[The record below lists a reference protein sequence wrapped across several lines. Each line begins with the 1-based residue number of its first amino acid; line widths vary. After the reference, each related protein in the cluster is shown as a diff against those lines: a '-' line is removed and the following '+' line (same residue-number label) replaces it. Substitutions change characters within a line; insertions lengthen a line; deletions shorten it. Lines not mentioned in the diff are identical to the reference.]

1 MKNKVFAPVFVI
13 LLAGAFSSGSAHAQT
28 AVGGYKLKN
37 PSSFQASDTAHNPF
51 WPIGWAKAA
60 PVATVATTAAAA
72 VPVAA
77 LKAEDFVVTS
87 ILINE
92 PPLAVINGKEMA
104 EGEMTQMQVGSQR
117 IVVQLAAVQDGR
129 VVLRCQNHNLVVP
142 LRRKGEILPVPAP
155 AATASLVP

>member
-1 MKNKVFAPVFVI
+1 MKNKVFTPVFAI
-13 LLAGAFSSGSAHAQT
+13 FLAGAFGRGLAHAQT
-28 AVGGYKLKN
+28 PAVGYKLKN
-37 PSSFQASDTAHNPF
+37 PSSFQASSMAHNPF

-60 PVATVATTAAAA
+60 PVAAVATAAPA

-104 EGEMTQMQVGSQR
+104 EGEMALMQVGSQR

-129 VVLRCQNHNLVVP
+129 VVLRCQNHNIVVP
-142 LRRKGEILPVPAP
+142 LRRKGEILPVSAP
-155 AATASLVP
+155 AVTASLLP